1 MISKTYI
8 GIGRSAGPGSGAHY
22 FWWLTT
28 ASGQQLYN
36 SKHFPSKRACERA
49 IAEMKRELG
58 TAPVMDVCAHE
69 FPVRRT
75 LAMAA

>member
-8 GIGRSAGPGSGAHY
+8 GIGRSADGLY

-28 ASGQQLYN
+28 ASGRQLYN
-36 SKHFPSKRACERA
+36 SKRFPSKRTCERA

-58 TAPVMDVCAHE
+58 SAPVMDVCAHE
-69 FPVRRT
+69 RPVPAT